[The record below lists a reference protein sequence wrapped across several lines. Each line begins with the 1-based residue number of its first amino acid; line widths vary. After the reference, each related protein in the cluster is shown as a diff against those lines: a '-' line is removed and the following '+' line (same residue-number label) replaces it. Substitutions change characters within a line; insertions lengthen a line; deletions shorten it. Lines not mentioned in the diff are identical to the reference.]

1 MISSVTTSTV
11 TTITSVVTTSG
22 LAADLAL
29 VVVLLFLVL
38 VVQREIVGSAS
49 SGRWRTMT
57 RGLNIG
63 LIPIGLAFLMIAGA
77 RLIHVLR

>member
-1 MISSVTTSTV
+1 MISTVTTSTV
-11 TTITSVVTTSG
+11 TTITSLATTSG

-77 RLIHVLR
+77 RLIQVLR